1 MEVFGFPFLAVG
13 VFIFPVSEFLAVG
26 TLIPSQWCP
35 SFFVLESLVVSM
47 GAFLEGVVIPR
58 LQTGELPFVSFFG
71 LPPFWQ
77 LDPDLQKLCS

>member
-1 MEVFGFPFLAVG
+1 MDLVFLFGGWGIHFSSVQILFSRHIDSIPVMPF
-13 VFIFPVSEFLAVG
+13 
-26 TLIPSQWCP
+26 
-35 SFFVLESLVVSM
+35 FFVLESLVVSM
-47 GAFLEGVVIPR
+47 GVLLEGVVIPR